1 MMVGAEGAGVA
12 WELNEAARHWLPT
25 RHWRDAEWGSLARA
39 VAGQA
44 RRGVV
49 EADDPVL
56 RLRWRAVPHDD
67 GWLAWLSPR
76 EATATPE
83 LQAMREQVELLRE
96 QLHIAQEFGRLAV
109 WARDLRSGRGHW
121 DDRMFEL
128 FGFDAALGTP
138 ELEEALQRLHPD
150 DRGRAREDCVSS
162 MARPGRYEAHYRLML
177 AKGGVAQL
185 HSLWDV
191 KCDAEGEPER
201 MVGVMI
207 DDTESVRLAQWHQAA
222 STQLALAVGLVGI
235 SLWRIDLATRRIQL
249 NDWGYQ
255 LIGRT
260 PQPGGMPL
268 DEMRAC
274 IHPDDQDA
282 IVRATE
288 EAVAGIGIIDAE
300 ARYRRPDGSYRTLLT
315 RRVAVRDDGGKA
327 VALIGVSLD
336 MTEQV
341 HVRERA
347 LEATQG
353 IELIADATGVGVWS
367 VDLDTGA
374 SVWNRQMR
382 RIYGLPD
389 DAPALQAQRGL
400 ELVHPED
407 RDRVAQGFSGLV
419 TGDPV
424 ADDAEFR
431 ISRPDGEVRWVV
443 ARARRA
449 QHGERNVA
457 FGVLIDVTE
466 QRRTQ
471 QRLRLAEQRT
481 LLAAQTVGLA
491 HWERDLETGDSWW
504 DAQMYRLRGLA
515 ADDPRSP
522 NELRD
527 QCIHPDDMALVEQRT
542 AQIVQREG
550 DYYFEFRVVWP
561 DGTVHWLA
569 ARGTVLRDASGRAQR
584 MTGFNWD
591 VTDHKVNEDMRREK
605 AAAEASSRAKSEFLA
620 RMSHELRTPLNAVLG
635 FAQLMLEDA
644 GEPLTTGQRQRAERV
659 RNAGKHLL
667 ALIDDVLD
675 LTSIEAGTL
684 PLLQGLVPLAPV
696 VGETLQW
703 LAPAAERA
711 GVSLDAPPVRGAV
724 MGDPRRLRQ
733 VLANLLSN
741 AVKYNRA
748 GGRVELRVIEEPT
761 DRWLGLR
768 VRDTGRGLTG
778 AQLQRLFEPFN
789 RLGAER
795 EGIEGTGIG
804 LTIVRHLVE
813 RMGGRIDVDSTP
825 GIGTTFVVWLLR
837 AHADVVDEP
846 TAPMALEPQVPSA
859 TESIDLLY
867 IEDNPVNVLLVEQL
881 VALRPGV
888 RLHSAEDG
896 STGIAKA
903 RALRPHAVLIDLQ
916 LPDIDGFE
924 VLRALRAEPS
934 TRDLICIAL
943 SANAMPEDVQRAL
956 RDGFN
961 DYWTKPIDFP
971 QFLAGLDALC
981 GV

>member
-1 MMVGAEGAGVA
+1 MVIGEGAGCV
-12 WELNEAARHWLPT
+12 WELNDAARHWLPT
-25 RHWRDAEWGSLARA
+25 RHWRDTEWATLART
-39 VAGQA
+39 VAEQA
-44 RRGVV
+44 QRGLT
-49 EADDPVL
+49 EAGDPVL
-56 RLRWRAVPHDD
+56 GLRWRAAPHEG
-67 GWLAWLSPR
+67 GWLAWLLPR
-76 EATATPE
+76 EDTATPE
-83 LQAMREQVELLRE
+83 LEALREQIGLLRE
-96 QLHIAQEFGRLAV
+96 QLNIAQEFGRLAV
-109 WARDLRSGRGHW
+109 WGRNLKGSRGHW
-121 DDRMFEL
+121 DDRMFQL
-128 FGFDAALGTP
+128 FGFDRAQGVP
-138 ELEEALQRLHPD
+138 ELEEALQRFHPED
-150 DRGRAREDCVSS
+150 RARVREDYYGS
-162 MARPGRYEAHYRLML
+162 MSRSGRYDAHYRLMRPE
-177 AKGGVAQL
+177 GGVAQL
-185 HSLWDV
+185 HSLWEV
-191 KCDAEGEPER
+191 KCDAQGQPDS
-201 MVGVMI
+201 MVGVLI

-235 SLWRIDLATRRIQL
+235 SLWRIDIATQRIQL

-255 LIGRT
+255 LIGRA
-260 PQPGGMPL
+260 PEPDGMPL

-274 IHPDDQDA
+274 IHPDDQEA
-282 IVRATE
+282 IVRATQ
-288 EAVAGIGIIDAE
+288 EAVGGIGIVDTE

-315 RRVAVRDDGGKA
+315 RRVAVRDDSGKA

-341 HVRERA
+341 LVRERA
-347 LEATQG
+347 LEAAQS

-374 SVWNRQMR
+374 SRWNRQMR

-389 DAPALQAQRGL
+389 DAPAMPAQEGLQ
-400 ELVHPED
+400 LVHAED
-407 RDRVAQGFSGLV
+407 RDRVAQDFAGLQ
-419 TGDPV
+419 TGGP
-424 ADDAEFR
+424 AAAESEFR
-431 ISRPDGEVRWVV
+431 IHRLDGEVRWVV
-443 ARARRA
+443 ARARHA
-449 QHGERNVA
+449 QHGGRRVA

-466 QRRTQ
+466 QRNTQ

-481 LLAAQTVGLA
+481 TLAAQAVGLA

-504 DAQMYRLRGLA
+504 DAQMYRLRGLS

-522 NELRD
+522 NELRH
-527 QCIHPDDMALVEQRT
+527 QCIHPDDVAQVEQRT
-542 AQIVQREG
+542 AQIVLRET

-561 DGTVHWLA
+561 DGSVHWLA
-569 ARGTVLRDASGRAQR
+569 ARGSVLRDGSGRAQR
-584 MTGFNWD
+584 IIGFNWD

-605 AAAEASSRAKSEFLA
+605 AAAEEASRAKSEFLA

-644 GEPLTTGQRQRAERV
+644 GEPLTSGQRLRTERV

-684 PLLQGLVPLAPV
+684 PLSQGLVPLAPLV
-696 VGETLQW
+696 NETLQW

-711 GVSLDAPPVRGAV
+711 GVTLQAEPAHGAV
-724 MGDPRRLRQ
+724 MADARRLRQ

-741 AVKYNRA
+741 AVKYNRV
-748 GGRVELRVIEEPT
+748 GGSVELRVVEEPT

-768 VRDTGRGLTG
+768 VRDTGRGLTR

-813 RMGGRIDVDSTP
+813 HMGGRIEVDSTP
-825 GIGTTFVVWLLR
+825 GEGTTFLVWMLR
-837 AHADVVDEP
+837 AHSDATSEP
-846 TAPMALEPQVPSA
+846 TRPMPLALEAPVA
-859 TESIDLLY
+859 AESIDLLY

-896 STGIAKA
+896 SSGIAKA
-903 RALRPHAVLIDLQ
+903 LALRPRAVLIDLQ

-924 VLRALRAEPS
+924 VLRVLRAEPS
-934 TRDLICIAL
+934 MRDVICIAL